1 MSNLLKRTFSF
12 VRVFLETENRYLA
25 AVMDRIATGPKR
37 GRSTLTVGMITPV
50 QVNRAPAGCLIQPKG
65 RANMT
70 RNTIGRVAGH
80 IAGSFERTSFAI
92 LATVFV
98 TTSPITLFAQLSPLE
113 TNSVTSVSSVP
124 TTKLLA
130 IGSLT
135 PKANAAVLKPI
146 LPSEVRETVQLYL
159 AGKLDQWFVKQD
171 QTGVVFILNV
181 TNPKEAGELLEKLP
195 LGRAGLMEFQLI
207 PLGPLAPLGVLLSK
221 STD

>member
-1 MSNLLKRTFSF
+1 MIVVSTQP
-12 VRVFLETENRYLA
+12 NRL
-25 AVMDRIATGPKR
+25 TG
-37 GRSTLTVGMITPV
+37 TPV
-50 QVNRAPAGCLIQPKG
+50 QCQTSSRRLS
-65 RANMT
+65 
-70 RNTIGRVAGH
+70 GRVAG
-80 IAGSFERTSFAI
+80 FKRTSFAL

-98 TTSPITLFAQLSPLE
+98 TTSPTALFAQMAPLE

-146 LPSEVRETVQLYL
+146 LPSEVRDTVQLYL

-181 TNPKEAGELLEKLP
+181 TDPKEAGELLEKLP

-207 PLGPLAPLGVLLSK
+207 PLGPLRPLGVLLSK